1 MASYKS
7 VRKLLLKP
15 VILYIPVKISPTSKT
30 CDKSDFEMKIEIRK
44 PKMEDIEK
52 EGIISWP
59 IWEKEISRFDRHYDE
74 TEECYLLEGK
84 AVVETD
90 DGEKVQFGKGDFVT
104 FPKGLSC
111 VWEIKEPVKKHYN
124 FR

>member
-1 MASYKS
+1 
-7 VRKLLLKP
+7 
-15 VILYIPVKISPTSKT
+15 
-30 CDKSDFEMKIEIRK
+30 MKIEIRK

-52 EGIISWP
+52 EGIMSWP
-59 IWEKEISRFDRHYDE
+59 IWEKEISRFDWHYDE

-90 DGEKVQFGKGDFVT
+90 DGEKVQFSKGDFVT